1 MLFSFI
7 FYYHKYIHAYNLYSS
22 FEYFVLKCLGPDV
35 PSSYLFKLTKSENN
49 SIPANQKDQD
59 SLNEANKS
67 SEETNGQLELIHV
80 LDSNNDSVQM
90 LNGLAWPRVEICE
103 NITMSTS
110 GQKVRGKLY
119 FPPELRKNEITKF
132 PMVVHV

>member
-1 MLFSFI
+1 M
-7 FYYHKYIHAYNLYSS
+7 
-22 FEYFVLKCLGPDV
+22 LKCLGPDI

-49 SIPANQKDQD
+49 SISANQKDQD
-59 SLNEANKS
+59 SLNEVNRS
-67 SEETNGQLELIHV
+67 SEETNVQLELIHV

-90 LNGLAWPRVEICE
+90 LNALAWPRVEICE

-110 GQKVRGKLY
+110 GNKVRGKLY

>member
-1 MLFSFI
+1 M
-7 FYYHKYIHAYNLYSS
+7 
-22 FEYFVLKCLGPDV
+22 LKCLGPDI
-35 PSSYLFKLTKSENN
+35 PSSYLLKLTKSEINA
-49 SIPANQKDQD
+49 IPTNEKDQD
-59 SLNEANKS
+59 SLNEVDKS
-67 SEETNGQLELIHV
+67 SERTNVQLELIHV

-103 NITMSTS
+103 NITMSTK

-119 FPPELRKNEITKF
+119 LPPELRKNEITKF